1 MFVCLYIYIY
11 IFFFYIYT
19 YISWH
24 LMTWCW
30 LPRSDWD
37 LAETAPDADLARE
50 SWLFVPKDRWVQ
62 VPWTTS
68 LAESGRVWQ
77 HIFGDITAHH
87 LSAEAWSILTRIFWA
102 LFKFCTTSSFM
113 CEENAGF
120 QTWSTYPLN
129 VAGSIFVFDPRTE
142 FEYVWI
148 LFVFF
153 EFFAC
158 NRKWGMGDI
167 HPCHGHFQWILCSF
181 ALCPLTKSPNLG
193 AVSRASKFHQLLLR
207 SSEFH
212 SSKPDGNRFIKCS
225 LLHFHSVI
233 NSFGK
238 TCARNPRNDSIDPA
252 GTLGFTGR
260 LGVPGR
266 VLDVPGS
273 FRMSKQSVTYVR
285 CLDKW
290 FSYVF
295 LTCIGLLQEKDHTW
309 WSDSKTFDIS
319 P

>member
-1 MFVCLYIYIY
+1 
-11 IFFFYIYT
+11 
-19 YISWH
+19 
-24 LMTWCW
+24 
-30 LPRSDWD
+30 
-37 LAETAPDADLARE
+37 
-50 SWLFVPKDRWVQ
+50 
-62 VPWTTS
+62 
-68 LAESGRVWQ
+68 
-77 HIFGDITAHH
+77 
-87 LSAEAWSILTRIFWA
+87 
-102 LFKFCTTSSFM
+102 
-113 CEENAGF
+113 
-120 QTWSTYPLN
+120 
-129 VAGSIFVFDPRTE
+129 
-142 FEYVWI
+142 
-148 LFVFF
+148 
-153 EFFAC
+153 
-158 NRKWGMGDI
+158 MGDI

-273 FRMSKQSVTYVR
+273 FRISKQSVTYVR